1 MSDKAKI
8 KVEYSSYDGY
18 DDSWTAFYEE
28 PPFPEDTDNSGQDVF
43 TFMTVREPE
52 PEEGAMPVV
61 SIENGGD
68 EGPETSCRIDLML
81 SAMTAAG
88 WLVLDPQGV
97 TSLRSAYDYL
107 NDRGDAAADQLAEE
121 LHELLEVLKR
131 VEVTDT

>member
-1 MSDKAKI
+1 MSAKI

-18 DDSWTAFYEE
+18 DDSWAAFYEE
-28 PPFPEDTDNSGQDVF
+28 PPFPRDTDNSGQDLF

-52 PEEGAMPVV
+52 SEVGAMPVV

-81 SAMTAAG
+81 PAMAAAG
-88 WLVLDPQGV
+88 WLVLDPNGV
-97 TSLRSAYDYL
+97 DSLRRAYDYL

-121 LHELLEVLKR
+121 LHEVLQALER
-131 VEVTDT
+131 VEVEDT